1 MRFQVPQFIE
11 VEDKIFGPLSFR
23 QFAYLAGGAG
33 FCVILYTY
41 GGFFFAALLGLPFLV
56 LAVALAFYRFN
67 NQPFSYLLQSFLMYS
82 INKKLYLWMHR
93 VPNKSKKTARS
104 VPAAAKPYV
113 PKVAANKLKDI
124 AWSLDIK
131 ESMYQN
137 ESEVK

>member
-23 QFAYLAGGAG
+23 QFAYLAGGVGLCVIVYTYAG
-33 FCVILYTY
+33 FFV
-41 GGFFFAALLGLPFLV
+41 AALVGGPFLA
-56 LAVALAFYRFN
+56 LSVALAFVRYN
-67 NQPFSYLLQSFLMYS
+67 NQPFSFLLQSFLMYS
-82 INKKLYLWMHR
+82 LNKKLYLWMHR
-93 VPNKSKKTARS
+93 APHASKKAARS
-104 VPAAAKPYV
+104 VPAPAKPYV

-131 ESMYQN
+131 ESMYQS